1 MGKILVIGA
10 GGQLGQCLKTVA
22 ARRDITDIVFPS
34 ETDAN
39 ILNQEGLQSL
49 LAKEQ
54 PAFVINCAA
63 YTAVDK
69 AEDEVELAKAVNE
82 TGAANLAIACDANG
96 ATLIHV
102 STDFVFEGNE
112 VKLLVEDDIANP
124 INVYGQTKLD
134 GEKAVIA
141 LLKDHFILRTSWLYS
156 EYANNFVKTMLKL
169 GADRD
174 ELNIIADQV
183 GTPTYAI
190 DLANAIFDIID
201 SDSVAY
207 GVYHYSNEGVTSW
220 FDFAKGIFEIS
231 ETQVK
236 VNPIPGSAYP
246 TKATRPAFSVMDK
259 SKIKET
265 FKLTIPYWRDS
276 LVACIDKLKENNH

>member
-1 MGKILVIGA
+1 MSKILVIGA

-22 ARRDITDIVFPS
+22 ERRGINDIVFPP
-34 ETDAN
+34 EQDAN
-39 ILNQEGLQSL
+39 ILNESGLNDL
-49 LAKEQ
+49 LVKEK

-69 AEDEVELAKAVNE
+69 AEDEIELAKAINE
-82 TGAANLAIACDANG
+82 TGAGYLASACLVNG

-112 VKLLVEDDIANP
+112 VKLLKEDDEAKP
-124 INVYGQTKLD
+124 INVYGVTKLD
-134 GEKAVIA
+134 GELAVTAILPA
-141 LLKDHFILRTSWLYS
+141 HFIIRTSWLYS

-169 GADRD
+169 GAERD

-190 DLANAIFDIID
+190 DLANAIFDII
-201 SDSVAY
+201 SSSSTAY

-220 FDFAKGIFEIS
+220 FDFAKAIFDIS
-231 ETQVK
+231 ETTVK

-259 SKIKET
+259 TKIKET
-265 FKLTIPYWRDS
+265 FNIQIPYWRNS
-276 LVACIDKLKENNH
+276 LVECIKQIKTQ

>member
-1 MGKILVIGA
+1 MDRILIIGA

-22 ARRDITDIVFPS
+22 ERRGITEIVFPAES
-34 ETDAN
+34 DAN
-39 ILNQEGLQSL
+39 ILDQEGLQAL
-49 LAKEQ
+49 LAKEK
-54 PAFVINCAA
+54 PAYVINCAA

-69 AEDEVELAKAVNE
+69 AEDEVELAKSVNE
-82 TGAANLAIACDANG
+82 TGAANLALACAAHQ

-102 STDFVFEGNE
+102 STDFVFEGNV
-112 VKLLVEDDIANP
+112 VKLLKEDDEAQP

-141 LLKDHFILRTSWLYS
+141 LLKEHFILRTSWLYS

-169 GADRD
+169 GAERD

-190 DLANAIFDIID
+190 DLANAIFDVIA
-201 SDSVAY
+201 SGSSAY
-207 GVYHYSNEGVTSW
+207 GIYHYSNEGVTSW
-220 FDFAKGIFEIS
+220 FDFARAIFDIS
-231 ETQVK
+231 KTDVK

-259 SKIKET
+259 SKIKAT
-265 FKLTIPYWRDS
+265 FNIEIPYWRDS
-276 LVACIDKLKENNH
+276 LVACIDRIG

>member
-1 MGKILVIGA
+1 MSKILVIGA
-10 GGQLGQCLKTVA
+10 GGQLGQCLKVVA
-22 ARRDITDIVFPS
+22 ERRGITEIVFPA
-34 ETDAN
+34 EQDAN
-39 ILNQEGLQSL
+39 ILNESGLNDL
-49 LAKEQ
+49 LAAAQ

-69 AEDEVELAKAVNE
+69 AEDEIELAKAINE
-82 TGAANLAIACDANG
+82 TGAGYLASACLVNG

-112 VKLLVEDDIANP
+112 VKLLKEDDEAKP
-124 INVYGQTKLD
+124 INVYGVTKLD
-134 GEKAVIA
+134 GELAVTAILPA
-141 LLKDHFILRTSWLYS
+141 HFIIRTSWLYS
-156 EYANNFVKTMLKL
+156 EYANNFVKTMFKL
-169 GADRD
+169 GAECD

-190 DLANAIFDIID
+190 DLANAIFDII
-201 SDSVAY
+201 SSSSTAY

-220 FDFAKGIFEIS
+220 FDFAKAIFDIS
-231 ETQVK
+231 ETTVK

-259 SKIKET
+259 TKIKET
-265 FKLTIPYWRDS
+265 FNIQIPYWRNS
-276 LVACIDKLKENNH
+276 LVECIKQIKTQ

>member
-10 GGQLGQCLKTVA
+10 GGQLGQCLKIVST
-22 ARRDITDIVFPS
+22 RRNLTDIVFPS
-34 ETDAN
+34 EADAN
-39 ILNQEGLQSL
+39 ILDQAGLQAL
-49 LAKEQ
+49 LSKEQ

-82 TGAANLAIACDANG
+82 TGAANLAIACAANG
-96 ATLIHV
+96 AALIHV
-102 STDFVFEGNE
+102 STDFVFEGND
-112 VKLLVEDDIANP
+112 VKLLIEDDVANP

-141 LLKDHFILRTSWLYS
+141 LLKEHFILRTSWLYS

-190 DLANAIFDIID
+190 DLANAIFDIINAD
-201 SDSVAY
+201 SDAY

-220 FDFAKGIFEIS
+220 FDFAKAIFDIS
-231 ETQVK
+231 DTKVK

-246 TKATRPAFSVMDK
+246 TKASRPAFSVMDK
-259 SKIKET
+259 TKIKKT
-265 FKLTIPYWRDS
+265 FNIEIPYWRDS
-276 LVACIDKLKENNH
+276 LVECIAKLQ

>member
-49 LAKEQ
+49 LAKER

-112 VKLLVEDDIANP
+112 VKLLVEDDVANP

-141 LLKDHFILRTSWLYS
+141 LLKEHFILRTSWLYS

-259 SKIKET
+259 RKIKET